1 MKMNMNIFKKE
12 LETPAKLKEL
22 ELIKPNGCIVSRE
35 IYEKKANI
43 KWVYR
48 DEPVNETDSGWRIFA
63 KTDDKNLIIV
73 DIDTVIKIEPY
84 FEKVKDFPV
93 GTDLELSKDDAG
105 KYFTDNKSG
114 TRLWL

>member
-1 MKMNMNIFKKE
+1 MKNPFKKE
-12 LETPAKLKEL
+12 LETKAKLKEL

-35 IYEKKANI
+35 IYDKKAKI

-63 KTDDKNLIIV
+63 NTNDKNLIIV
-73 DIDTVIKIEPY
+73 DIDTIIKLEPY
-84 FEKVKDFPV
+84 FEKIIDFPT
-93 GTDLELSKDDAG
+93 GTDLELNKDDRG